1 MFYADDRQ
9 QAKIDV
15 PSAAVPIAACCC
27 ANHVLRKKML
37 WSIDHAEK
45 VIVLLETLNPKSA
58 HQ

>member
-1 MFYADDRQ
+1 MTDNRPKLMSPVLLFLLL
-9 QAKIDV
+9 
-15 PSAAVPIAACCC
+15 PAAV
-27 ANHVLRKKML
+27 ANHVLRQKML